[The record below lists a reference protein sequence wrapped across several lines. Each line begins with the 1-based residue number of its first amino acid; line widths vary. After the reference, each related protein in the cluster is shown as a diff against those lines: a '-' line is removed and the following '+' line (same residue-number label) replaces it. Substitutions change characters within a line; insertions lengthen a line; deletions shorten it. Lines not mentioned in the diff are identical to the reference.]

1 MKNLL
6 KHTQVLG
13 LCCVISLLFVG
24 QIFAVKIGEAPD
36 LDLYALAPATDLPKL
51 QVNAYWEL
59 DDMSIN
65 SPQHAVLLGLEPLQR
80 TKLYQNKDFEVFL
93 PQFPTP
99 SKRGIKPQQPP
110 SVRVRLGDVWEMDV
124 TGILPFLQQFHP
136 GATVSLSGK
145 RGAYACLQAI
155 SETHTEILFRFHA
168 DFNLSVGIVE
178 AEAKKLELAELEA
191 ESKKLSGK
199 LEKATAEAKA
209 LKEELGAE
217 GKKLKLDL
225 EKETTVAKELKEQAA
240 EGEQLKLD
248 LEKETAKL
256 GEADLSEITRKLDT
270 RFTALERKLD
280 KQLSE
285 LRRSLTTALA
295 KKLDERFATLEQEL
309 AKNLTTMLTK
319 ELNAQLTAF
328 EQELAKN
335 LTAALTK
342 ELDKQV
348 TEMKQASD
356 NRFSA
361 LEDTL
366 ALQEARFTEQLNALS
381 MQVTQR
387 NATYFTPTYFTGR
400 LIINLK
406 THTVEAFSLSIPMH
420 DENATIFTAGFG
432 TPVKVSVPKMTLM
445 SGAKKL
451 MLKDPMLVDWR
462 DAISRPFEWKE
473 ASSIPYVEAE
483 AALHAVMR
491 GDTPP
496 DHMLKTK

>member
-6 KHTQVLG
+6 KHARVLG

-24 QIFAVKIGEAPD
+24 QIFAGTPRVG
-36 LDLYALAPATDLPKL
+36 LSSSALAADSPKL

-65 SPQHAVLLGLEPLQR
+65 SPQHAVLLRLEPLQR
-80 TKLYQNKDFEVFL
+80 NKLYQNKDFEVFL
-93 PQFPTP
+93 PQFPLNKTNITP
-99 SKRGIKPQQPP
+99 AKEKKMPP
-110 SVRVRLGDVWEMDV
+110 IFVGDVWEIDV
-124 TGILPFLQQFHP
+124 KGILPFLQQFHP

-145 RGAYACLQAI
+145 RGAYACLRAS
-155 SETHTEILFRFHA
+155 SETHAEILFRFHA
-168 DFNLSVGIVE
+168 DFNLSVGIAE

-199 LEKATAEAKA
+199 LEKATAEAKV
-209 LKEELGAE
+209 LQEQEVE
-217 GKKLKLDL
+217 GKKLSGKL
-225 EKETTVAKELKEQAA
+225 EKATAEAKALQKEVLEAQSTK
-240 EGEQLKLD
+240 LKLD
-248 LEKETAKL
+248 LEKETAKF

-270 RFTALERKLD
+270 RFTALEQKLD

-285 LRRSLTTALA
+285 LRKSLTTALT

-309 AKNLTTMLTK
+309 TKNLTTMLTK
-319 ELNAQLTAF
+319 ELDAQLTAF

-348 TEMKQASD
+348 TEMKQTSD
-356 NRFSA
+356 NRFRA

-381 MQVTQR
+381 IQVAQR

-400 LIINLK
+400 LLINRI
-406 THTVEAFSLSIPMH
+406 THTVVAFSLTLPMH
-420 DENATIFTAGFG
+420 DENATLFTGGFG
-432 TPVKVSVPKMTLM
+432 TPVKVSVPKMTL
-445 SGAKKL
+445 STS
-451 MLKDPMLVDWR
+451 LKPKPVQGDPILSDSKHAV
-462 DAISRPFEWKE
+462 
-473 ASSIPYVEAE
+473 SIPYVDAE
-483 AALHAVMR
+483 AALHAVMQ
-491 GDTPP
+491 GDTLP